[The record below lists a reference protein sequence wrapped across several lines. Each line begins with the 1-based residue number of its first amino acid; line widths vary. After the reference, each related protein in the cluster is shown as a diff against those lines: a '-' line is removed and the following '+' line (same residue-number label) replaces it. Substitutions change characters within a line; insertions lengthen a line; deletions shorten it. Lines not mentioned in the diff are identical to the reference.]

1 MAKKQKVNKSQAV
14 RDYAKAHPEAT
25 SGEIAVALNKKGIKI
40 TANYVANIKT
50 KLNKLA
56 KTKKAP
62 KQPKVVE
69 VTEPVVEKPIKN
81 GGLTV
86 EQVKKV
92 SLLMKT
98 LGGLKGVNEVLDAVK
113 EIGGVKKFKELAAA
127 IAGTESDV
135 VPF

>member
-14 RDYAKAHPEAT
+14 KDYLKAHPEAT
-25 SGEIAVALNKKGIKI
+25 SGEIATALNKKGIDI

-50 KLNKLA
+50 KLNKVRKA
-56 KTKKAP
+56 KNAP
-62 KQPKVVE
+62 KRAEVVAA
-69 VTEPVVEKPIKN
+69 TEPVVEKPAKN

-86 EQVKKV
+86 DQVKKV

-98 LGGLKGVNEVLDAVK
+98 LGGFKAVNEVLDTVK

-127 IAGTESDV
+127 IAGTETDV